1 VLRTRT
7 IAELRDVLEE
17 AKAHAGG
24 PVVVHVETDRY
35 AGVPSYES
43 WWDVPVA
50 EVGGDDGVRA
60 ARAAYEEA
68 RRRQRVYIEAPDRAR
83 SSETAR

>member
-1 VLRTRT
+1 
-7 IAELRDVLEE
+7 
-17 AKAHAGG
+17 
-24 PVVVHVETDRY
+24 VETDRY

-50 EVGGDDGVRA
+50 AVGGDDAVRA

-68 RRRQRVYIEAPDRAR
+68 RAKQRAHVQRP
-83 SSETAR
+83 

>member
-1 VLRTRT
+1 RTVE
-7 IAELRDVLEE
+7 ELRAALEE

-24 PVVVHVETDRY
+24 PVVVYVETDRY
-35 AGVPSYES
+35 AAVPSYEG

-50 EVGGDDGVRA
+50 QVGGDEPVRA

-68 RRRQRVYIEAPDRAR
+68 RRSQRTYL
-83 SSETAR
+83 